1 VEETSVQKK
10 ILYGVLIIV
19 LIGATAYF
27 ALGKNK
33 NTTGAPSPRA
43 VETIDVQAQTT
54 RPGGGLAGIVMP
66 FRQAKLGFQVG
77 GRLQGPLLAEG
88 AAVEEGAV
96 LASLNPADYQA
107 QAAAAGAA
115 TEAAR
120 AGIQQAAALLDQA
133 EAAYQKAQLDY
144 NRVKSLYEANTI
156 SRAQFDDAGTQLSL
170 AAAKYREAQSAYFEG
185 QGASVSDYQ
194 RAEAQAGLYLLQLS
208 HTSLKAPFK
217 GTILKKLGESGEM
230 FSAGAP
236 VYVIGDLDQ
245 IKVEVTLAAAAL
257 KDWQAGDPVNVTSP
271 DLPGQNWAG
280 AVSQVNPAVDTQTG
294 TFLMEVKV
302 DNPGHALKP
311 GMVARVA
318 STRQTGAALWI
329 PVGALVKRGS
339 DVTVFVVR
347 DDQSFA
353 RKITTGETAGN
364 LIQVLEGLAPGEELV
379 IRGALY
385 LHDGDPV
392 LRQKS

>member
-1 VEETSVQKK
+1 MRKK
-10 ILYGVLIIV
+10 LLYGILIIA
-19 LIGATAYF
+19 LIGAAACF
-27 ALGKNK
+27 AIDKNK
-33 NTTGAPSPRA
+33 DSAGAPGPRA
-43 VETIDVQAQTT
+43 VETIAVQAQTT

-66 FRQAKLGFQVG
+66 ARQAKLGFQVG
-77 GRLQGPLLAEG
+77 GRLQGQLLAEG
-88 AAVEEGAV
+88 TAVEEGAV
-96 LASLNPADYQA
+96 LASLDPADYQA
-107 QAAAAGAA
+107 
-115 TEAAR
+115 
-120 AGIQQAAALLDQA
+120 QAAALLDQA

-144 NRVKSLYEANTI
+144 NRAKSLYEANTI

-194 RAEAQAGLYLLQLS
+194 RAEAQAGLYMLQLS
-208 HTSLKAPFK
+208 HTSLTAPFK
-217 GTILKKLGESGEM
+217 GVILKKLGESGEM
-230 FSAGAP
+230 VGAGAP

-245 IKVEVTLAAAAL
+245 VKVEVTLAAAAL
-257 KDWQAGDPVNVTSP
+257 KDWQAGDPVTVTSP
-271 DLPGQNWAG
+271 DLPGQSWTG
-280 AVSQVNPAVDTQTG
+280 AVSQVNPAADTQTG

-302 DNPGHALKP
+302 DNPGQALKP
-311 GMVARVA
+311 GMVARVT

-339 DVTVFVVR
+339 DVTVFVIR
-347 DDQSFA
+347 DNQSFA

-364 LIQVLEGLAPGEELV
+364 LIQVLDGLAPGEELV

>member
-1 VEETSVQKK
+1 MRKK
-10 ILYGVLIIV
+10 LLYGVLLIA
-19 LIGATAYF
+19 LIGLTAYF
-27 ALGKNK
+27 ALHK
-33 NTTGAPSPRA
+33 NTDQTSTPSPRA
-43 VETIDVQAQTT
+43 VETIDLQAQTT

-66 FRQAKLGFQVG
+66 ARQAKLGFQVG

-88 AAVEEGAV
+88 TMVEEGAD
-96 LASLNPADYQA
+96 LATLDPADYQV
-107 QAAAAGAA
+107 QAEAAGAA
-115 TEAAR
+115 SDTAL
-120 AGIQQAAALLDQA
+120 AGVDRAAALLEQA

-144 NRVKSLYEANTI
+144 ERMKSLFEANTI

-185 QGASVSDYQ
+185 QGSSVSDYQ
-194 RAEAQAGLYLLQLS
+194 RAQAQAGLSRLQLS
-208 HTSLKAPFK
+208 HTGLTAPFK

-230 FSAGAP
+230 VSAGAP

-353 RKITTGETAGN
+353 RKITTGETTGN